1 MKIRFAK
8 VAVFFAANFATAFSS
23 FADFTNSP
31 ENFSPHFSTNTEII
45 WQAPTKDLPKSFWI
59 YKRLPPKP
67 FSATVISNAIVLA
80 SLQSKGFPKPS
91 TNDFFIWEDK
101 GPNYPGPI
109 PEIFG
114 ITPKSGTISHWLPSA
129 GTNMEDVS
137 ADYILVQRTWACAA
151 QLGVDFTQLAFK
163 EMTSHFN
170 QDESSDDLTNKLC
183 GRGVLLSRKLDGILF
198 WSMGT
203 EDESVDG
210 FWIEFG
216 SHGQVRAFSLVW
228 PDLKQTELQ
237 QIATPQQ
244 IIACIKAQK
253 TIVIPNRNE
262 ETYFQRIKTL
272 ATAKKFII
280 KKITPYYMEGRF
292 GETPTNDMP
301 PEIIEPI
308 ADLEAVADFGGSNLT
323 VRLISPIISSEVNR
337 LINAK

>member
-8 VAVFFAANFATAFSS
+8 ALLFFTAVFATAFSS

-31 ENFSPHFSTNTEII
+31 ENFSPHFTTNTEII
-45 WQAPTKDLPKSFWI
+45 WQTPTNNLPKGFWI
-59 YKRLPPKP
+59 YKRLPPHP

-91 TNDFFIWEDK
+91 TNDFYMWEDK

-109 PEIFG
+109 PDYFCI
-114 ITPKSGTISHWLPSA
+114 IPKSATISFGLPHP
-129 GTNMEDVS
+129 GTNTSDIP
-137 ADYILVQRTWACAA
+137 ADKILVQRAWACAA
-151 QLGVDFTQLAFK
+151 QLGVDPTQVTFK
-163 EMTSHFN
+163 EMTSRFN
-170 QDESSDDLTNKLC
+170 QDENYNDLTNQLC
-183 GRGVLLSRKLDGILF
+183 GRGVFLSRKLNGILF

-216 SHGQVRAFSLVW
+216 SYGQVRAFSLVW
-228 PDLKQTELQ
+228 PDLKRSEFQ
-237 QIATPQQ
+237 QIAAPQQ

-253 TIVIPNRNE
+253 TIVIPDKNE

-280 KKITPYYMEGRF
+280 KKITPYYIEGRF
-292 GETPTNDMP
+292 GETPTNDTP

-308 ADLEAVADFGGSNLT
+308 ADLEAVADFGDSNVT
-323 VRLISPIISSEVNR
+323 VRLISPMISSEVNR
-337 LINAK
+337 LIKAK